1 MVGCKLELLDVL
13 VNGLLVDYNL
23 ISVDYVT
30 FCLMTEH
37 PFNRGDVE
45 LASRFGDDL
54 CDLGI
59 CAAWLQQP

>member
-1 MVGCKLELLDVL
+1 MVGCKLELFDVL

-23 ISVDYVT
+23 ICVDYVT
-30 FCLMTEH
+30 LRLVTKY
-37 PFNRGDVE
+37 PFDRGDVE
-45 LASRFGDDL
+45 LASCFGDDL